1 MMLALIRPDSWNFP
15 LFLHILGAT
24 VLFGTV
30 ATVAIAGFASRS
42 HAGYEQLLARV
53 AARTFLFGVIPS
65 FILMRAGAQ
74 WIVGKEF
81 PGDAKTPGWID
92 VGFIVSEPGALL
104 LLITGILIWLR
115 PPRPAD
121 AGRAGA
127 RRDLR
132 GRSRRRVGR
141 DVRQALAQNDHELR
155 RYPAARSRPSV
166 GPRRPQSGARSQFI
180 FSR

>member
-42 HAGYEQLLARV
+42 QAGYEQLLARV

-81 PGDAKTPGWID
+81 PDDAKTPGWVD

-104 LLITGILIWLR
+104 LLITGILIWVS
-115 PPRPAD
+115 
-121 AGRAGA
+121 A
-127 RRDLR
+127 RR
-132 GRSRRRVGR
+132 GRLMLAVPVLAGIY
-141 DVRQALAQNDHELR
+141 VVALGVAWV
-155 RYPAARSRPSV
+155 AM
-166 GPRRPQSGARSQFI
+166 SGKP
-180 FSR
+180 